1 MVRRSGGG
9 EAPRGHDRD
18 VQEREGPDGN
28 ADYASRGEDAGTV
41 ARVQQVQLQALPGPV
56 QGVWNAHH
64 ECEEEHGQGEV
75 HVQQG
80 TDDLPPAGADRP
92 EVHARS
98 WRYVVVLVIVRLF
111 VIDTLCEGWGLA
123 MGSENSSPMLAIL
136 QQL

>member
-1 MVRRSGGG
+1 MRRSGGG

-41 ARVQQVQLQALPGPV
+41 ARVQQVQLQALPGLV

-111 VIDTLCEGWGLA
+111 VIDTLCEGWGFA
-123 MGSENSSPMLAIL
+123 MGSGNAIMISHFL
-136 QQL
+136 TDL